1 MGKNM
6 YVDILIQSLNKK
18 ISILDEIIKADKIQR
33 EGLEDPNLDPDDF
46 DKTVDQKSA
55 LIEQLEQLDSGFE
68 ETFNKVKEEL
78 DQNRGDYKEEIA
90 TMQEQIRKITD
101 RSMEIQRQEAQN
113 RELMRLKFATVRKQ
127 VKEVRQ
133 SQKVVNQYYKNM
145 MKRNYVDPQFMD
157 NKK

>member
-1 MGKNM
+1 MGKNT
-6 YVDILIQSLNKK
+6 YIDIMIQSLNKK
-18 ISILDEIIKADKIQR
+18 ISILDEIIKADKLQR

-46 DKTVDQKSA
+46 DKTVDLKSA
-55 LIEQLEQLDSGFE
+55 LIEQLEQLDNGFE
-68 ETFNKVKEEL
+68 ETFLKVKEDLNADRESY
-78 DQNRGDYKEEIA
+78 REEIA
-90 TMQEQIRKITD
+90 IMQEQIRKITD

-113 RELMRLKFATVRKQ
+113 RELMRQKFATVRKQ

>member
-6 YVDILIQSLNKK
+6 YVDILIQSLDKK
-18 ISILDEIIKADKIQR
+18 ISILDEIIKADKVQR
-33 EGLEDPNLDPDDF
+33 DGLEDPNLDPDDF
-46 DKTVDQKSA
+46 DKTVEQKSA
-55 LIEQLEQLDSGFE
+55 LIEQLEQLDNGFE

-78 DQNRGDYKEEIA
+78 DQNRDNYKEEIA

-113 RELMRLKFATVRKQ
+113 RELMRQKFATVRKQ